1 MNGDFNY
8 VLYFVGGYSVVV
20 LTSLWVML
28 GHRAK
33 LGLVGIRKR

>member
-33 LGLVGIRKR
+33 LGLVSVRKR